1 MTLRNITNEY
11 FKIILVQ
18 VALYQHATGRRSIHP
33 NVGCVPIAQNGTHL
47 PTRKELMGPHQGA
60 VRPTAAGRPEAHRAA
75 SHYAAPET
83 SRPGAVVQVPI
94 LLPPSSRH
102 PTAPGRTQ
110 GIRGGARR
118 QSRRATEEGATAGD
132 RAQGPGTARVGPLF
146 LSLDVWIQGLAVQ
159 GPLQLGKLSSWL

>member
-60 VRPTAAGRPEAHRAA
+60 VRPTPAGRPEGHRAA
-75 SHYAAPET
+75 GYCTMQHLKPADLELWFRYQYFSRLPANIQRLLAEQKGSVEELAARADELQRKAPPMGAAPT
-83 SRPGAVVQVPI
+83 I
-94 LLPPSSRH
+94 
-102 PTAPGRTQ
+102 APAHVTDNVM
-110 GIRGGARR
+110 A
-118 QSRRATEEGATAGD
+118 ATHKK
-132 RAQGPGTARVGPLF
+132 
-146 LSLDVWIQGLAVQ
+146 I
-159 GPLQLGKLSSWL
+159 KN